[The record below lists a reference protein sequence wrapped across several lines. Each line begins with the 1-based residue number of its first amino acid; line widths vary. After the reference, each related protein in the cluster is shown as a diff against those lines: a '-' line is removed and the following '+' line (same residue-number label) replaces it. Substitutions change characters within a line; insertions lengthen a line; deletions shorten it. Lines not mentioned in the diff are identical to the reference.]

1 MHEMRRGEFHLDPP
15 DDPIV
20 PEPAPERIHHPAI
33 TAPAYLCYRVVR
45 RYRQRGGFTEVEDI
59 GAFHSPLQAADMLAK
74 EIGRAQVL
82 DPRGKVWADN
92 LQPIEER

>member
-1 MHEMRRGEFHLDPP
+1 
-15 DDPIV
+15 
-20 PEPAPERIHHPAI
+20 
-33 TAPAYLCYRVVR
+33 
-45 RYRQRGGFTEVEDI
+45 
-59 GAFHSPLQAADMLAK
+59 MLAR

>member
-1 MHEMRRGEFHLDPP
+1 MHEMRRGEFHLEPADPL
-15 DDPIV
+15 V
-20 PEPAPERIHHPAI
+20 PEPAQERIHHPAI
-33 TAPAYLCYRVVR
+33 TPPQYLCYRVVR
-45 RYRQRGGFTEVEDI
+45 RYRPLGGFTQVEDI
-59 GAFHSPLQAADMLAK
+59 GAFHSPLKAAEMLAR